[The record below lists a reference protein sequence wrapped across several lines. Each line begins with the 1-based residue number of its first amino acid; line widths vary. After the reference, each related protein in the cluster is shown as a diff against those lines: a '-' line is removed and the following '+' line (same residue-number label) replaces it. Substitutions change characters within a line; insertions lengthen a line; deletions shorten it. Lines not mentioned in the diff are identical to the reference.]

1 MPYHHVAISLI
12 IIITP
17 KLSLFIGLLW
27 LRIICMSPYFTI
39 RLFYSVCQLVHLL
52 LEGKMR
58 LGRYC
63 EPFFTSQCL
72 IGFPLLQES
81 LIIMLGSL
89 PSIQSNFPPHSKLIL
104 GCFLSCHGYLD
115 CCPLIS
121 FCQPLS
127 FIPPHCINHSIVGQY
142 LSQLATGCVTCH
154 TSHGCVT
161 HFRPILGNLVE
172 VTLVT
177 SPFMYIV
184 SHTKGTSFP

>member
-1 MPYHHVAISLI
+1 MPYHHVAISLV

-39 RLFYSVCQLVHLL
+39 RLFYSICQLVHLL
-52 LEGKMR
+52 LEGKTR

-63 EPFFTSQCL
+63 EPFFMSRCL
-72 IGFPLLQES
+72 ISFPLLQES

-89 PSIQSNFPPHSKLIL
+89 PSIRSNFPPHSKLIL

-115 CCPLIS
+115 CCPLIG
-121 FCQPLS
+121 FRQPLS

-142 LSQLATGCVTCH
+142 HRLPTSKAEGVLTLLLLFLCQLFQRVIHCSCH
-154 TSHGCVT
+154 KDKLHIC
-161 HFRPILGNLVE
+161 H
-172 VTLVT
+172 
-177 SPFMYIV
+177 V
-184 SHTKGTSFP
+184 SLLLHCCF